1 MLSDLLYRL
10 RALFRRKS
18 VEAETDAE
26 LRGHLERQTEKYLR
40 SGLPPEEAARRA
52 RLDFGGF
59 EKAAE
64 ECRDARGM
72 GFMET
77 TIQDFRFG
85 FRALGK
91 TPLFTAVAAITLAL
105 GIGSTTAMFSMVDA
119 VLLQGTPYRNPA
131 RLFSIGTRDAQGHE
145 ELVTPGDFIDWKAHS
160 KVFDGLAAYKSW
172 EFHALTGAGEPDEVW
187 ASAVSTNAFQ
197 LLGVRAAAG
206 RTFAANETQTLI
218 LSHEY
223 WRSHFAADPKIIGK
237 TLALDGKPYTV
248 IGIAASNLQFPD
260 PNTLMWIPL
269 TFSAADEADHEHQS
283 LNVIARLKDGVSLDQ
298 AQAGMNV
305 IARQLALEYPATNT
319 GRRAFVT
326 LFKDREAGSVLRSAV
341 FALLG
346 AVVLVFAI
354 VCANTTSM
362 LLARGSMRQAELAIR
377 AALGAGRSRLVR
389 QMVAESVLLAGAGS
403 LGGLGLG
410 RWGLTLI
417 VSSVP
422 KFNLI
427 ETQAVHRISI
437 NLPALGFTV
446 AFAFLT
452 GIAVGLVPAWRATNL
467 DLNRSLKQSGWPSR
481 SRARRSSFE
490 RGLIISEVALAL
502 VLLVGAGL
510 MIQTFMRLES
520 APTGFRTDHLLT
532 VRVPLVNYKYSQ
544 GEPSAAFYRSVLER
558 IEAIP
563 GVKSAAM
570 ANNLPFTGFHT
581 SVYLPASPSSSGG
594 TEQTIG
600 AAERSISPEYF
611 RAMGIP
617 VKAGREF
624 TEADNR
630 KEAPCVLIVNES
642 MARLYWP
649 GENPVGKLVPE
660 ACPKHV
666 SALVVGMVADSKQNS
681 VDASPQPEIYSPY
694 AQFPFASFLVTFVI
708 RTSANPADL
717 APAVRRAVWEVD
729 RDQPVIQMR
738 PMIEVISESIW
749 QRHVSASMLGI
760 FAGIALVLA
769 SIGIYGALSYSVS
782 RRTHEIGIRMALG
795 ARQDDVLWAV
805 VGEGFVLAL
814 FGIVSGTAGALALT
828 KFLKSLLFGVR
839 PADPRTFVAV
849 ALILVAVALFA
860 CYIPARR
867 ASRVDPML
875 ALRCE

>member
-1 MLSDLLYRL
+1 MISDLVYRL
-10 RALFRRKS
+10 RALFRRRS
-18 VEAETDAE
+18 VEADLEVELDA
-26 LRGHLERQTEKYLR
+26 HLEHQTEKYIL
-40 SGLPPEEAARRA
+40 SGLAPEEAARRA
-52 RLDFGGF
+52 RLDFGGLD
-59 EKAAE
+59 KSKE
-64 ECRDARGM
+64 ECRDARGI

-85 FRALGK
+85 LRTLGK
-91 TPLFTAVAAITLAL
+91 TPLFTAVATITLAL
-105 GIGSTTAMFSMVDA
+105 GIGATTAMFSFVNA
-119 VLLQGTPYRNPA
+119 VLLQGTPYQNPA
-131 RLFSIGTRDAQGHE
+131 RLVSIGTRDAQGHE
-145 ELVTPGDFIDWKAHS
+145 ELATPGDFSDFQAHS
-160 KVFDGLAAYKSW
+160 RAFEGLAAYKSW

-187 ASAVSTNAFQ
+187 ASAVSTNTFQ
-197 LLGVRAAAG
+197 LLGINAAAG

-223 WRSHFAADPKIIGK
+223 WHSHFAADPKIIGK

-269 TFSAADEADHEHQS
+269 KFTAADETNHEEQTLS
-283 LNVIARLKDGVSLDQ
+283 VIARLKDGVSLDQ
-298 AQAGMNV
+298 AEAEINV
-305 IARQLALEYPATNT
+305 IARQLALEYPATNA

-326 LFKDREAGSVLRSAV
+326 LFKDREAGSILRSAV
-341 FALLG
+341 FALMG
-346 AVVLVFAI
+346 AVILVFAI

-362 LLARGSMRQAELAIR
+362 LLARGSARQAELAIR
-377 AALGAGRSRLVR
+377 AALGAGRWRLVR
-389 QMVAESVLLAGAGS
+389 QMVAESVLMAGAGS
-403 LGGLGLG
+403 LSGLGLAK
-410 RWGLTLI
+410 WGLTFI

-422 KFNLI
+422 KYNLI

-437 NLPALGFTV
+437 NLPALAFAV

-452 GIAVGLVPAWRATNL
+452 GIAVGLMPAWRATKL
-467 DLNRSLKQSGWPSR
+467 DFNRSLKQSGWTAASR
-481 SRARRSSFE
+481 GGRSALQ
-490 RGLIISEVALAL
+490 RGLVISEVALAL

-510 MIQTFMRLES
+510 MIQTFLRLET
-520 APTGFRTDHLLT
+520 APTGFKPDHLLT

-544 GEPSAAFYRSVLER
+544 GEPSAAFYRAVLER

-600 AAERSISPEYF
+600 AAERSISPGYF

-617 VKAGREF
+617 IKAGREF

-630 KEAPCVLIVNES
+630 KEARCVLIVNES
-642 MARLYWP
+642 MAHLYWP

-681 VDASPQPEIYSPY
+681 VDASPQPEVYSPY

-717 APAVRRAVWEVD
+717 APAVRRAVWAVD
-729 RDQPVIQMR
+729 RNQPVIQMR
-738 PMIEVISESIW
+738 PMVEVISESIW

-769 SIGIYGALSYSVS
+769 SIGIYGVLSYSVS

-795 ARQDDVLWAV
+795 AGRENVLWLV
-805 VGEGFVLAL
+805 VGEGFALAVL
-814 FGIVSGTAGALALT
+814 GITLGTVGALSLT
-828 KFLKSLLFGVR
+828 RFLKSLLFGVR
-839 PADPRTFVAV
+839 PGDPLTFVVV
-849 ALILVAVALFA
+849 ALILVAVSLFA

-867 ASRVDPML
+867 ASRVDPMT